1 VRITLLPDDE
11 RRRSRRVAMQCPLT
25 LKWRESVHHARTAV
39 INDHGAL
46 VLAPF
51 AAPKGAVLEVENPRG
66 QTARARV
73 VWGWFGD
80 AREDSRFRLG
90 LEFLETHPGF
100 WGAEYERISHTPRRF
115 DVADSDSPD
124 DTQES

>member
-25 LKWRESVHHARTAV
+25 LKWRESVHRARTAV

-51 AAPKGAVLEVENPRG
+51 AAPRGTVLEVENPSG

-90 LEFLETHPGF
+90 LEFLETLPGF
-100 WGAEYERISHTPRRF
+100 WGAEYERISRAPRRF
-115 DVADSDSPD
+115 EGAEAGSPEGD
-124 DTQES
+124 RES